1 MKQASWILIVGVCVV
16 AAGCGQKGPLY
27 LPDQNASVV
36 TRPANTTAAPQPAP
50 APSNA
55 APSAA
60 PGGGTPPPV
69 APARPPR
76 DKNGD
81 DSQTATPKN

>member
-1 MKQASWILIVGVCVV
+1 MKQAGWMLVVGAGVV

-27 LPDQNASVV
+27 LPDQNASVATKPV
-36 TRPANTTAAPQPAP
+36 NTTTAPQPAP

-55 APSAA
+55 VPSAA
-60 PGGGTPPPV
+60 PGGGTPPPA
-69 APARPPR
+69 APAKPPR

-81 DSQTATPKN
+81 DSQSAPPKS